1 MFIEIS
7 RRDMRRLS
15 KSSRYAVLGLLSGMV
30 LILAGCPGLMNQPPV
45 AIADASP
52 LEGEAPLTVT
62 FDGSQ
67 SFDPDGT
74 IASFEWNFNDGS
86 PTATGEIVT
95 HEFESE
101 GVFKVVLTVTDGQ
114 GSKDSDVLF
123 ITVGR
128 AQIYFS
134 SNRTGDF
141 ELFRMETDGD
151 NQARVTFAPASIEV
165 FPSLVPNT
173 RNLLAF
179 TSDRDTPGFFD
190 IFVSNPDGT
199 LPSNLT
205 AVQTASDE
213 IEPSWSPN
221 GAKIA
226 FASDQ
231 TGDWEIFIM
240 NADGSGKA
248 QLTSNVG
255 FDVAPA
261 ISPDGTKIIF
271 VSDRDGDFEIFVMNI
286 DGTNVTQ
293 LTSNADGDGAQGPD
307 LFGLGFGIS
316 VPSWSP
322 DGTKIAFTSDRDGGD
337 FDIFIMDADG
347 TNVTQLTTSSAD
359 DYDPFWLPNGEEI
372 VFVSDRDGGI
382 PQLFKINVAT
392 KVVDQLTATGATD
405 VTPASLEDGD

>member
-1 MFIEIS
+1 M
-7 RRDMRRLS
+7 L
-15 KSSRYAVLGLLSGMV
+15 VGMV
-30 LILAGCPGLMNQPPV
+30 FILAGCPNFMNQPPV

-52 LEGEAPLTVT
+52 LEGEAPLTVN

-74 IASFEWNFNDGS
+74 ITSFEWDFNDGS
-86 PTATGEIVT
+86 PTATGQTVS
-95 HEFESE
+95 HKFESE

-114 GSKDSDVLF
+114 GSRDSDVLF
-123 ITVGR
+123 IKVGR

-134 SNRTGDF
+134 SDRTGDF
-141 ELFRMETDGD
+141 EIFRMDTDG
-151 NQARVTFAPASIEV
+151 NSQARVTFSPASIDV
-165 FPSLVPNT
+165 FPSLLPNT
-173 RNLLAF
+173 RSMLAF
-179 TSDRDTPGFFD
+179 SSDRDTGSFD
-190 IFVSNPDGT
+190 IFISNPDGT

-205 AVQTASDE
+205 AVQTTSDE
-213 IEPSWSPN
+213 IEPSWSPD

-240 NADGSGKA
+240 NSDGSGKT

-255 FDVAPA
+255 LDVAPA
-261 ISPDGTKIIF
+261 ISPDGTKIVF
-271 VSDRDGDFEIFVMNI
+271 VSNRDGDFEIFVMNI
-286 DGTNVTQ
+286 DGTGVTQ
-293 LTSNADGDGAQGPD
+293 LTSNNKGDGAQGPD

-337 FDIFIMDADG
+337 LDIFIMDADG

-372 VFVSDRDGGI
+372 VFVSDREGI
-382 PQLFKINVAT
+382 PQLFKINLIT
-392 KVVDQLTATGATD
+392 SVVERLTTSGATD
-405 VTPASLEDGD
+405 VTPASLGDGD